1 MYFNNIPANYCH
13 RMGGKKT
20 LKECLSS
27 SFVIYHHL
35 AMTKQNDITYK
46 MGVSFKKEK
55 ITVKTGEAGP
65 KTLST
70 YNF

>member
-1 MYFNNIPANYCH
+1 MWRTGFFKEGSLYF
-13 RMGGKKT
+13 R
-20 LKECLSS
+20 
-27 SFVIYHHL
+27 VIYHHL

-70 YNF
+70 YNFWYFYQKHSPFV

>member
-1 MYFNNIPANYCH
+1 
-13 RMGGKKT
+13 
-20 LKECLSS
+20 
-27 SFVIYHHL
+27 
-35 AMTKQNDITYK
+35 MTKQNDITYK